1 MCEGT
6 INCDS
11 LSAASLCITDRL
23 DRVKLLQQITTMQAD
38 LASLASP
45 ARRWRGSGKFRRF
58 SENGPAYRT
67 LAAPTRKM
75 SIDEGKPGQTA
86 VMSRPHVRSSIL
98 DSYPEQ
104 WTRTRA
110 KTVHSFPSSDN
121 YETARSIA
129 GTTPSILGMTHS
141 ICGTTPS
148 ILGMAHSDVGTTHSE
163 SDTTNSVTRSTYSDV
178 GPPRSRSAEGRE
190 EEGVGNGVPLRRK
203 NSPLKEKKKRLSRSM
218 DKLWE
223 VSQKLA

>member
-1 MCEGT
+1 M
-6 INCDS
+6 
-11 LSAASLCITDRL
+11 
-23 DRVKLLQQITTMQAD
+23 KLLQQITTMQAD

-67 LAAPTRKM
+67 LAVPTRKM

-86 VMSRPHVRSSIL
+86 VMSRPHARPSIL

-110 KTVHSFPSSDN
+110 KTVHSFPSYDN

-141 ICGTTPS
+141 DI
-148 ILGMAHSDVGTTHSE
+148 GTTHSE
-163 SDTTNSVTRSTYSDV
+163 SDTTNSVTRSAYSDM
-178 GPPRSRSAEGRE
+178 GPPRSRSAERRE
-190 EEGVGNGVPLRRK
+190 EEGVGNRVPLRRK

-223 VSQKLA
+223 VSLKLA